1 MPNINKHSISKAG
14 RVRNGAKKSF
24 FMEVQGMVFEPLD
37 EDYVHKVRSSFQ
49 RQTFM
54 EFIGAQLAEVRP
66 GYCEIHLPY
75 KKELS
80 QQHGFFHAG
89 VISTLADNSGGYA
102 AFTLMPPHS
111 SILTVEYKI
120 NILAPG
126 DGELLIA
133 RAQVIKAGQTLT
145 VCRPE
150 VFVVKDGCEKKSAE
164 ALMTLI
170 ALPGK
175 SDGPR

>member
-1 MPNINKHSISKAG
+1 
-14 RVRNGAKKSF
+14 
-24 FMEVQGMVFEPLD
+24 MEIHAMVFEPLD
-37 EDYVHKVRSSFQ
+37 ATYLQKVKSSFH
-49 RQTFM
+49 RQKFM
-54 EFIGAQLAEVRP
+54 EFIGAKLVEVRP

-89 VISTLADNSGGYA
+89 VIGTLADNSGGYA

-111 SILTVEYKI
+111 SILTVEYKM
-120 NILAPG
+120 NIIAPG

-133 RAQVIKAGQTLT
+133 RAQVIKAGRILT
-145 VCRPE
+145 ICRSE
-150 VFVVKDGCEKKSAE
+150 VFVVKDGCEKMNAA

-175 SDGPR
+175 PDRPR

>member
-1 MPNINKHSISKAG
+1 MEINA
-14 RVRNGAKKSF
+14 
-24 FMEVQGMVFEPLD
+24 MVFEPLD
-37 EDYVHKVRSSFQ
+37 ANYLQKVRSSFH
-49 RQTFM
+49 RQKFM
-54 EFIGAQLAEVRP
+54 EFIGAKLVEVRP

-89 VISTLADNSGGYA
+89 VIGALADNSGGYA

-111 SILTVEYKI
+111 SILTVEYKM
-120 NILAPG
+120 NIIAPG

-133 RAQVIKAGQTLT
+133 RAHVIKAGSTLT
-145 VCRPE
+145 ICRPE
-150 VFVVKDGCEKKSAE
+150 VFVVKNGCEKMSAA

-175 SDGPR
+175 PDRPRQHLKPNEND

>member
-1 MPNINKHSISKAG
+1 
-14 RVRNGAKKSF
+14 
-24 FMEVQGMVFEPLD
+24 MEMHTMVFEPLD
-37 EDYVHKVRSSFQ
+37 KNYVQKVRSSFQ
-49 RQTFM
+49 RQKFM
-54 EFIGAQLAEVRP
+54 EFIGARLAEVHP

-89 VISTLADNSGGYA
+89 VIGTLADNSGGYA
-102 AFTLMPPHS
+102 AFTLMPPRA
-111 SILTVEYKI
+111 SILTVEYKL

-133 RAQVIKAGQTLT
+133 RAQVIKAGRTLT
-145 VCRPE
+145 ICRPE
-150 VFVVKDGCEKKSAE
+150 VFVVKDGYETMSAA

-175 SDGPR
+175 SDRPRPHLRS